1 MDKVLDAIANNI
13 VVLGAFLVPIGIV
26 AVNSFFGHRRL
37 EMIHNER
44 MAAIAKGMVPPGDL
58 PDPHKEER
66 DQQRQENGGKA
77 PIDYLRTGLFWLCPG
92 AGLVAFSLVALA
104 DMPPGIRLPIM
115 GVSVLAAGIG
125 LAFIVVHVVEQDRR
139 RTGLQ

>member
-26 AVNSFFGHRRL
+26 AVNSFFGHKRL

-66 DQQRQENGGKA
+66 EQQRQEEGKSPA
-77 PIDYLRTGLFWLCPG
+77 DYLRTGLFWLCPG
-92 AGLVAFSLVALA
+92 AGMVAFAFVALA
-104 DMPPGIRLPIM
+104 DMPPAIRLPIM
-115 GVSVLAAGIG
+115 GISMLCTGIG
-125 LAFIVVHVVEQDRR
+125 LAYIVIHIVEQDRR